1 MSVDVKRKRSSGLGQ
16 RQEEDEVSDNFQKMK
31 MLKLYELLSQE
42 TDEEHP
48 MTTNQIIEKLREMNI
63 TCDRR
68 TLAKDI
74 DAFEQHGYEIMQ
86 TKVSREN
93 AYYIA
98 DRSFDVAEL
107 KILIDAVQASSF
119 ITPKKTEDLI
129 QKIASLGGS
138 HKAEVLK
145 ANMVSFRT
153 RKHKNE
159 MVYYSVERLG
169 QAIDTRKKASFLYF
183 DIDEHGQKSY
193 RKDGERYIVEPL
205 ALIFHEDNYYLMC
218 YSSKYQGITNYRVDR
233 MEKLEVE
240 QDGISAEAK
249 RKINV
254 KSIANYTEQSFK
266 MFGGDVSAVTLEIDN
281 DCIGAVYDKFG
292 EDTKLVRVAANA
304 LVTSV
309 KVQVS
314 PPFFGWIA
322 QFGGKIKVLSPEDV
336 RNDFIEHI
344 EKARS
349 QHDSTAH

>member
-1 MSVDVKRKRSSGLGQ
+1 MPDLRKKCGEKCRVGVKQ
-16 RQEEDEVSDNFQKMK
+16 REEDVMSDNFQKMK

-48 MTTNQIIEKLREMNI
+48 MTTHQIIENLSKMNI

-74 DAFEQHGYEIMQ
+74 DAFAQHGYEIMQ

-98 DRSFDVAEL
+98 DRSFNVAEL

-119 ITPKKTEDLI
+119 ITLKKTEELI

-169 QAIDTRKKASFLYF
+169 QAINWRKQASFYYF
-183 DIDEHGQKSY
+183 DIDEYGQKVY
-193 RKDGERYIVEPL
+193 RKDGERYVVEPL

-218 YSSKYQGITNYRVDR
+218 YSSKYKGIANYRVDR

-240 QDGISAEAK
+240 KEGISAEAK
-249 RKINV
+249 TMIDV
-254 KSIANYTEQSFK
+254 KSIASYTEQSFK
-266 MFGGDVSAVTLEIDN
+266 MFGGEISSVTLELDN
-281 DCIGAVYDKFG
+281 DCIGAIYDKFG
-292 EDTKLVRVAANA
+292 ENTKLVRIGENA

-322 QFGGKIKVLSPEDV
+322 QFGGKIKIRTPEDV
-336 RNDFIEHI
+336 RADFINHI
-344 EKARS
+344 ERARS
-349 QHDSTAH
+349 

>member
-1 MSVDVKRKRSSGLGQ
+1 
-16 RQEEDEVSDNFQKMK
+16 

-48 MTTNQIIEKLREMNI
+48 MTTNQIIEKLGAMNI

-98 DRSFDVAEL
+98 DRSFNAAEL

-119 ITPKKTEDLI
+119 ITPKKTEELI

-169 QAIDTRKKASFLYF
+169 QAINARKQASFYYF
-183 DIDEHGQKSY
+183 DIDEHGQKVY
-193 RKDGERYIVEPL
+193 RKKRERYVVEPL

-218 YSSKYQGITNYRVDR
+218 YSSKYKGITNYRVDR
-233 MEKLEVE
+233 MENLEVE
-240 QDGISAEAK
+240 KESISEEAK
-249 RKINV
+249 KKINIH
-254 KSIANYTEQSFK
+254 SIAGYTEQSFK
-266 MFGGDVSAVTLEIDN
+266 MFGGEVSSVTLELDD

-292 EDTKLVRVAANA
+292 EETRLVRIGENA

-322 QFGGKIKVLSPEDV
+322 QFGGKIKIRTPEEV
-336 RNDFIEHI
+336 RLEYVKHI
-344 EKARS
+344 ERAR
-349 QHDSTAH
+349 

>member
-1 MSVDVKRKRSSGLGQ
+1 M
-16 RQEEDEVSDNFQKMK
+16 SDNYQKMK

-48 MTTNQIIEKLREMNI
+48 MTTNQIIEHLAKMNI

-74 DAFEQHGYEIMQ
+74 AAFEQHGYEIMQ

-119 ITPKKTEDLI
+119 ITPKKTEELI

-169 QAIDTRKKASFLYF
+169 QSIDLRKKASFRYF
-183 DIDEHGQKSY
+183 DIDEHGQRVY
-193 RKDGERYIVEPL
+193 RKDGERYTVEPL

-218 YSSKYQGITNYRVDR
+218 YSSKYRGITNYRVDR

-240 QDGISAEAK
+240 SESISDEAK
-249 RKINV
+249 SKINIR
-254 KSIANYTEQSFK
+254 SIAKYTEQSFK
-266 MFGGDVSAVTLEIDN
+266 MFGGELSAVTLEIDN
-281 DCIGAVYDKFG
+281 DCIGAIYDKFG
-292 EDTKLVRVAANA
+292 EDTRLVRTGANA

-309 KVQVS
+309 KIQVS

-322 QFGGKIKVLSPEDV
+322 QFGGKIKVLTPEEV
-336 RNDFIEHI
+336 RDEFIHHI

-349 QHDSTAH
+349 RNTNTGH